1 MMLSI
6 LTSSTNNR
14 LLLLIV
20 LVLVIMNMDQTQG
33 FQRTTSTSGVVS
45 RGRQSNTVSGSSRTG
60 KTNNNIINNQSNDYE
75 LPTTQ
80 QETSLSPTAATITNE
95 GLSSSSTFDAD
106 SYRQQMTDLVYQ
118 RNLQRCV

>member
-1 MMLSI
+1 
-6 LTSSTNNR
+6 
-14 LLLLIV
+14 
-20 LVLVIMNMDQTQG
+20 MDQTQG
-33 FQRTTSTSGVVS
+33 FQRTTSTSSTSGVVS

-80 QETSLSPTAATITNE
+80 QETSLSPTTTTITNE

-106 SYRQQMTDLVYQ
+106 SYRQQMIDLVYQ